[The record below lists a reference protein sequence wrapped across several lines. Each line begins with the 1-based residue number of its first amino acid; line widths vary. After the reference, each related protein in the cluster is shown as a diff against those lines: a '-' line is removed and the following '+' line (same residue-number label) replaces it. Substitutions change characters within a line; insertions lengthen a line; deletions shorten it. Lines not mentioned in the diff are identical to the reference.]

1 LVQVTTPRPKITV
14 TADGDGVVSHVGAR
28 LLSDVASAVGL
39 DAGFGEV
46 AGSRRV
52 RRSAHDPGRVL
63 SDLAVLL
70 ADGGEAISDLAV
82 LRDQDALFG
91 AVASDPTAWRVL
103 KSVADRGAGGL
114 AALHQ
119 ARAQARERAWLA
131 RAELGRT
138 VPAVRAGGRTWKGLV
153 VDLDATL
160 VTAHSD
166 KESAAATFKGGFGYH
181 PLLAFLDNTNE
192 ALAGVLRPGN
202 AGANTAADHITVTDL
217 ALAQIPDTQR
227 YGQPILIRADGAG
240 ATKAWLRHLHT
251 LRHPINDDTKSSS
264 TTSAGHGLDLD
275 YSVGFT
281 MTEAVQAAILALPA
295 WAWTPAV
302 RIDGTLRDGGDVAEL
317 TGILPAHGVDL
328 DANGWPPGMRVIVR
342 RERPHPGAQL
352 TFSDIHG
359 YRFQTFATNTRVG
372 QLAALEARHRAH
384 ARVEDRIRTG
394 KDTGYGRF
402 PSRHF
407 AINAVWL
414 QLALTAADLL
424 AFTQTML
431 LDGGSELAAAEPE
444 TLRYRLLHVAA
455 RITRG
460 QRKTWIRIQAT
471 WPWATQLAAA
481 FTRLRLLLPAPT

>member
-1 LVQVTTPRPKITV
+1 MVQATTRRPKITV

-28 LLSDVASAVGL
+28 LLSDVATVVGL

-46 AGSRRV
+46 AGGRRV

-91 AVASDPTAWRVL
+91 AVASTPTAWRVL
-103 KSVADRGAGGL
+103 KTVADAGASAL
-114 AALHQ
+114 AALHE
-119 ARAQARERAWLA
+119 ARGQARERAWLA

-138 VPAVRAGGRTWKGLV
+138 IPAVKAGGRRWKGLV
-153 VDLDATL
+153 IDIDATL
-160 VTAHSD
+160 VTAHSE

-192 ALAGVLRPGN
+192 ALAGILRPGN
-202 AGANTAADHITVTDL
+202 AGANTAADHIAVTDL
-217 ALAQIPDTQR
+217 ALAQIPDHQR

-240 ATKAWLRHLHT
+240 ATKAWLAHLHT
-251 LRHPINDDTKSSS
+251 LRRPVEDG
-264 TTSAGHGLDLD
+264 GHGLDLD

-281 MTEAVQAAILALPA
+281 MTQAVQDAILALPE

-302 RIDGTLRDGGDVAEL
+302 RIDGKLRDGGDVAEL

-328 DANGWPPGMRVIVR
+328 SANGWPPGMRVIVR

-359 YRFQTFATNTRVG
+359 YRFQTFATNTGVG

-414 QLALTAADLL
+414 QIALTAADLI

-431 LDGGSELAAAEPE
+431 LDGELAAAEPK

-455 RITRG
+455 RITHG

-471 WPWATQLAAA
+471 WPWAADLAAA
-481 FTRLRLLLPAPT
+481 FGRLRLLPAPT